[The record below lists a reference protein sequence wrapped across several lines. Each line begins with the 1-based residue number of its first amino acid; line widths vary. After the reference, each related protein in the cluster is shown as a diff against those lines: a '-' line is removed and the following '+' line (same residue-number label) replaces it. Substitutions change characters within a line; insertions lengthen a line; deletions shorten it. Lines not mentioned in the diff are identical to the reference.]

1 MMNLKKMVR
10 IPLFAALIAI
20 SVYLFPPF
28 PVPYVNVNFTLQTLL
43 IILIGFLL
51 KPLEAF
57 LSVFIYLMLGMVG
70 LPVFSGATG
79 GLQIILG
86 PTGGFLLLFP
96 FLSLGIS
103 TLKSKKKHLLYDL
116 IMAFILS
123 IPLMYLLAN
132 LWLSYTLSI
141 NYWRALLGLIP
152 FIPFDMIKLVFAYLV
167 YQKIPMELF
176 E

>member
-20 SVYLFPPF
+20 SVFLFPPF
-28 PVPYVNVNFTLQTLL
+28 PVPYVNINFTLQTLL

-51 KPLEAF
+51 KPSEAF
-57 LSVFIYLMLGMVG
+57 FSVFIYLLLGTLG

-86 PTGGFLLLFP
+86 PSGGFLVLFP
-96 FLSLGIS
+96 FLSLSIS
-103 TLKSKKKHLLYDL
+103 LLKSKNKHMLYDL
-116 IMAFILS
+116 IITFILA
-123 IPLMYLLAN
+123 IPVLYLMAN
-132 LWLSYTLSI
+132 LWISYTLSI

-152 FIPFDMIKLVFAYLV
+152 FIPFDLIKLVFAYLV
-167 YQKIPMELF
+167 YQKMPMELF
-176 E
+176 V